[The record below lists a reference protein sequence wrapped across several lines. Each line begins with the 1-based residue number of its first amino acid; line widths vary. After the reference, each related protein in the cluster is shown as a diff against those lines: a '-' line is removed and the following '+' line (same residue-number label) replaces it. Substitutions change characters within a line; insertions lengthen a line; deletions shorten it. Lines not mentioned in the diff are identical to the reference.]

1 MVQIS
6 SSESVRRDM
15 LLLERM
21 CLNDFVM
28 LYCTF
33 AVCLCLESMWDF
45 GSKMGFVYMNELKFA
60 SENGSDSIEWSC
72 INVNPC
78 LMTYELV

>member
-1 MVQIS
+1 MFSIY
-6 SSESVRRDM
+6 
-15 LLLERM
+15 
-21 CLNDFVM
+21 DFYTGFGRYTF
-28 LYCTF
+28 LTIAF
-33 AVCLCLESMWDF
+33 AVCLCLESMWAF
-45 GSKMGFVYMNELKFA
+45 VSKMGFVYMNELKFA